1 MKRASFILVLIAVLS
16 LSAFSAPDEFS
27 SKTILIGMIVSD
39 LDESMHF
46 YKDVIG
52 MSQIGNSSF
61 DVDADFGKKS
71 GLTDSLPIHVE
82 ILKLGA
88 GDDATQLKLMTFG
101 DRAKKQ
107 ENEYLHSQTGIQYLT
122 INVVALQPF
131 IDRIKK
137 NNVPFLGNTPIPLGT
152 DRHFVLVKDPDG
164 TFVELIGPLEIK
176 PPSDYQQNKEK
187 SGMDKYKKTVPY
199 KTESRTNVE
208 EKAVE
213 NSSTEKKKGIFS
225 FLNVFNRSKDEEKV
239 KSTPEKTVEK
249 AEKSEPA
256 VDSESKQ
263 IRDKFKKRNKS
274 TPYQTPSRNSDK
286 ESLIP

>member
-1 MKRASFILVLIAVLS
+1 MKRAPLILVLIAVLS
-16 LSAFSAPDEFS
+16 LSAFSAPQEFS

-71 GLTDSLPIHVE
+71 GLTDNLPIHVE

-88 GDDATQLKLMTFG
+88 GNDATQLKLMTFG

-107 ENEYLHSQTGIQYLT
+107 QNEYLHSHTGIQYLT
-122 INVVALQPF
+122 INVKALQPF
-131 IDRIKK
+131 IERIKK
-137 NNVPFLGNTPIPLGT
+137 NNVPFLGNTPIPLGA

-164 TFVELIGPLEIK
+164 TFVELIGSLEIK
-176 PPSDYQQNKEK
+176 PPSDYQKNKK
-187 SGMDKYKKTVPY
+187 TSGMDKYKKGVPY
-199 KTESRTNVE
+199 KTSSRKDVE

-213 NSSTEKKKGIFS
+213 STSTEKKKGIFS
-225 FLNVFNRSKDEEKV
+225 FLNVFNRSKDKDKTTTAKKV
-239 KSTPEKTVEK
+239 K
-249 AEKSEPA
+249 AAAKSEPK
-256 VDSESKQ
+256 VESEAKK
-263 IRDKFKKRNKS
+263 IRNKFKNRNKT
-274 TPYQTPSRNSDK
+274 TPYQTPSRSTDADK
-286 ESLIP
+286 LIP